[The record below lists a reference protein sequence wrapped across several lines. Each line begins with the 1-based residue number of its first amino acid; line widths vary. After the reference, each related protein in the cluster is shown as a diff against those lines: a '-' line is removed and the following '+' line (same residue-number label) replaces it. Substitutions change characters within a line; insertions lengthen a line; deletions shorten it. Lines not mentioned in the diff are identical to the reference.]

1 MEKKKIIIICA
12 AIFAVAALSIYF
24 IFSSEP
30 DAQREGAT
38 KKTAMLVEVIP
49 AEKGDFKP
57 AIEATGTVQAV
68 EDIMLSP
75 RVTGQITYRSP
86 SFVPG
91 GFVKKGTVLL
101 KIDPSDYANTVELRK
116 GELMQTQTNLA
127 TEMGR
132 QKIAQQDLALI
143 GGDTLSEED
152 EALVLR
158 EPQLK
163 AVKANITSAKA
174 AVSQAQLNLSRT
186 TIRSPFDA
194 NIISQMVSTGSQV
207 TPGANLG
214 RLVGAD
220 FYWVEVSVPVSKLK
234 WLSFPETEKDTGT
247 VATITNTTGW
257 GANESRQGFVDK
269 QIGAL
274 DRQTRLAR
282 VLVKVPDP
290 LSKLE
295 ENQEKPKLLIGSF
308 VEVSMEA
315 TTLENVVKLDRDYVR
330 TNNTVWVMNNG
341 KLEIRDVA
349 VLLTDTENAYINDG
363 LEDKEQVVKTNLST
377 VAEGIELRQQNSNST
392 TVKDTSAQRQ

>member
-1 MEKKKIIIICA
+1 MKNKKIIIICA
-12 AIFAVAALSIYF
+12 AILAVAAVSIYL
-24 IFSSEP
+24 IFSTEP
-30 DAQREGAT
+30 DAEREGAT
-38 KKTAMLVEVIP
+38 KKTAMLVEVVP
-49 AEKGDFKP
+49 VAMGDFKP
-57 AIEATGTVQAV
+57 SIQATGTVLAV
-68 EDIMLSP
+68 EDIVLRP
-75 RVTGQITYRSP
+75 RVTGQIVYRSP

-91 GFVKKGTVLL
+91 GFVKEGDVLL
-101 KIDPSDYANTVELRK
+101 KIDASDYANTVELRK

-132 QKIAQQDLALI
+132 QKIAEQDLALI

-158 EPQLK
+158 EPQLQ
-163 AVKANITSAKA
+163 AVKANINSAKA

-207 TPGANLG
+207 APGDDLG

-247 VATITNTTGW
+247 VATITNKTGW
-257 GANESRQGFVDK
+257 GANETRQGYVDK

-274 DRQTRLAR
+274 DGQTRLAR

-295 ENQEKPKLLIGSF
+295 ENKGKPKLLIGSF
-308 VEVSMEA
+308 VEVDMEA
-315 TTLENVVKLDRDYVR
+315 TVLDDVIKLDRDYIR
-330 TNNTVWVMNNG
+330 TNNTVWVMNDG
-341 KLEIRDVA
+341 KLQIREVD
-349 VLLTDTENAYINDG
+349 VLLTDAESGYISNG
-363 LEDKEQVVKTNLST
+363 LKDKDQVVMTNLST
-377 VAEGIELRQQNSNST
+377 VAEGIELRQSDSAST
-392 TVKDTSAQRQ
+392 TTKDTSAQRQ